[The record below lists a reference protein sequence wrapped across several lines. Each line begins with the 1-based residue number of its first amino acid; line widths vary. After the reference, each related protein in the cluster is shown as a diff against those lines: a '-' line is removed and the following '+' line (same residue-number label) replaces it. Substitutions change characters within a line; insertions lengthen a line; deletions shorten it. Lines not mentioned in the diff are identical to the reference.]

1 MLNDRYYRLCLD
13 YVPLV
18 FLLLAAFPSYAYQNL
33 AIATGEPDFFRNPVT
48 NFNSARFSAN
58 DPIYDPGSRTVT
70 TTRPYN
76 VTGLDGKTYQA
87 TITKTAAADIP
98 KVGAALS
105 KFAQRVGPL
114 SMALATADLIC
125 SLANICNVGGVFNQ
139 MTPVDTNTALGDSI
153 GWSVNGNV
161 YSSQTLKQAI
171 SSEFAGCGYGSAG
184 SGCYATDFSW
194 SPTVNGGVMSF
205 KLKSATTG
213 NYLSGVIG
221 ANKINPYVPPAP
233 TGTPATSSDWTNKET
248 ALSTPAGA
256 DRLAAELEPLPIQ
269 VPSVFAPIS
278 VPLGTSTATN
288 KDALGNATGTQQTTR
303 RMDIE
308 DSATE
313 AEPYRVTVKETET
326 VTKYDLN
333 NQPISSTET
342 SSESQTQSQTEP
354 QKIDFPDYQAEFDTV
369 SDTELPTSEFS
380 ADFNPVSWG
389 SSASCP
395 PDLTT
400 TVRGV
405 NLAIRTAPICDAAE
419 TFRPLIL
426 VLASLSAAGIALG
439 VRTRG
444 SD

>member
-1 MLNDRYYRLCLD
+1 MDSFKIT
-13 YVPLV
+13 VS
-18 FLLLAAFPSYAYQNL
+18 LLFITLAVALHTPNAHSYQNL
-33 AIATGEPDFFRNPVT
+33 AIAAGEPDFFRNPVT

-58 DPIYDPGSRTVT
+58 DPIYDPATRTVT

-125 SLANICNVGGVFNQ
+125 TLADICKTAAGVF
-139 MTPVDTNTALGDSI
+139 
-153 GWSVNGNV
+153 
-161 YSSQTLKQAI
+161 
-171 SSEFAGCGYGSAG
+171 E
-184 SGCYATDFSW
+184 
-194 SPTVNGGVMSF
+194 
-205 KLKSATTG
+205 KLTS
-213 NYLSGVIG
+213 LSGVDAVKTHVG
-221 ANKINPYVPPAP
+221 WCVSNGGSTPCYADKDFDDAVYQANACLQSVNSNCVVDGVREKLSGSTVVGLEYRFRFKSDGSFSPYFPATFMGTYVPPTP
-233 TGTPATSSDWTNKET
+233 TSQPTTQSDWTAAET

-326 VTKYDLN
+326 VTNYDLN
-333 NQPISSTET
+333 NSPLSSTET
-342 SSESQTQSQTEP
+342 VKQSDTPAEP
-354 QKIDFPDYQAEFDTV
+354 PPPEDIEIDFDESVDRDLQTFEVPG
-369 SDTELPTSEFS
+369 LFS
-380 ADFNPVSWG
+380 YTPFGGAG
-389 SSASCP
+389 SCP
-395 PDLTT
+395 ADITENTKFGNVTMSYAPVCRVAEG
-400 TVRGV
+400 VRPFV
-405 NLAIRTAPICDAAE
+405 ILLAII
-419 TFRPLIL
+419 
-426 VLASLSAAGIALG
+426 SAFFI
-439 VRTRG
+439 VSG
-444 SD
+444 SRQS